1 MLNSESRTVEEGY
14 ASACASSDLRVEADR
29 NGDAD
34 YMIASGMNRSRF
46 GSLLLR
52 FVTEWDRAEKPRKPT
67 PQVID
72 ALARAYPVVQGKPT
86 VRERLEM
93 ARSEAF
99 GWYANELE
107 LLAGKLKT
115 LPQVSTQLGIYAA
128 MSGIGDFETKVPA
141 VIGWWVHQ
149 RCALCSGVK
158 EKAIPDTGRLSG
170 IACRACQGTGMSP
183 VPFGAE
189 GRSLANY
196 MDDCVRRARND
207 IGQRLHSL
215 GGRV

>member
-128 MSGIGDFETKVPA
+128 MSGMEHFEAKVPA

-149 RCALCSGVK
+149 QCALCLGVK
-158 EKAIPDTGRLSG
+158 EREVPNTGRLSG
-170 IACRACQGTGMSP
+170 IACQACRGTGKTQ
-183 VPFGAE
+183 VPHGSE
-189 GRSLANY
+189 GRMLANY
-196 MDDCVRRARND
+196 MDYCVVRARID
-207 IGQRLHSL
+207 LKKRLRPVAN
-215 GGRV
+215 G